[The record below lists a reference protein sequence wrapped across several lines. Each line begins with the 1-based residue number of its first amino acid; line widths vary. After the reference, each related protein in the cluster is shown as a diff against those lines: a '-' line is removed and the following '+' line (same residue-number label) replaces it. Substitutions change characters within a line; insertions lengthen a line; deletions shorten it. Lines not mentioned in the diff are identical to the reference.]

1 MPCPVAPR
9 TLESGKPERRERSLF
24 ILILPADDFSYTKE
38 ERFYGKKTL
47 LNNTSIEPA
56 KIEPDAAREGKT
68 SPKTILIVDDDPAI
82 MHYLQILLTPHYHI
96 ISRLN
101 STNIFQT
108 IVDEAPDLILS
119 DVLMPDK
126 RRLPALQRD

>member
-1 MPCPVAPR
+1 MAKNTPEQYFHR
-9 TLESGKPERRERSLF
+9 TCE
-24 ILILPADDFSYTKE
+24 
-38 ERFYGKKTL
+38 
-47 LNNTSIEPA
+47 
-56 KIEPDAAREGKT
+56 IEPDAAREGKT

-126 RRLPALQRD
+126 DGYQLCKEIKANLQFCHIPVILVTAKSTVETR